1 MHKADLELLVASGVI
16 VFVGL
21 VVWQLALLLT
31 GRRRSFCRDSMRRYD
46 RSGWVNQVPNSEL
59 PDMLELRRIVVAVF
73 NNREIP
79 DEKIRNL
86 EFVLLTLKHPFLEV
100 ATSDRLWELMTD
112 LDPSSERFRLMRE
125 LKFWIEER
133 ELERQ

>member
-16 VFVGL
+16 VLVGL

-46 RSGWVNQVPNSEL
+46 RSGWVNQVPNSKL